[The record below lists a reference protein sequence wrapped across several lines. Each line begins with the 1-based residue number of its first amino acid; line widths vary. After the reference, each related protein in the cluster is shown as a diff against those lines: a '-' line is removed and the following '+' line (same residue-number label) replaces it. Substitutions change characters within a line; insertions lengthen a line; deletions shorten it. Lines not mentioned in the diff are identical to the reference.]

1 MSHSVSGAPLVL
13 KIGEKRRGEIY
24 VRQCEIENTPSKK
37 MSNSCY
43 PEKKSS
49 NSSLHGFSVT
59 PATAPPACYTQPQQ
73 MYPSH
78 MQPHLAPTQEVY
90 RPQMRNQTASY
101 HQEQPNMAHY
111 QHPQMNFLQPHTPM
125 SYQHNQFSY
134 QQAPMNYQQPQ
145 MSYQQQAPSS
155 FQNFPSL
162 PQHSSFSAFPD
173 DPSDPRPQS
182 IWINP

>member
-49 NSSLHGFSVT
+49 NTSLNSFSVT

-90 RPQMRNQTASY
+90 RPHMRNQMASY
-101 HQEQPNMAHY
+101 HQQQPNMAHY